1 MSDQIRVMIVDEHE
15 IVREGLRAV
24 LGRRP
29 GFCVV
34 GEASCLADAVEG
46 VALTTPD
53 VVLMD
58 VHFGDVSGVDT
69 CRSIH
74 EHSPQVKIIMLTP
87 HADDDLV
94 MDSILAGAS
103 GFILQRVSGDALLDA
118 IASVAA
124 GGFLLDPVV
133 TSHVLDRLRAVGT
146 RREDQLDPLSSQERR
161 VLALIAE
168 GKTNREI
175 AAAIGL
181 SEKTVK
187 NYVSSILNKLRMHR
201 RSEAAAFVARQS
213 ARDE

>member
-34 GEASCLADAVEG
+34 AEASAMAEAIDEA
-46 VALTTPD
+46 ARSTPD

-58 VHFGDVSGVDT
+58 VHLGEASGVDA
-69 CRSIH
+69 CRAIH
-74 EHSPQVKIIMLTP
+74 EHSPGVKIIMLTP

-133 TSHVLDRLRAVGT
+133 TSHVLDRLRAVGA
-146 RREDQLDPLSSQERR
+146 RREDQMDPLSAQERR

-175 AAAIGL
+175 ASAIGL

-201 RSEAAAFVARQS
+201 RSEAAAFVARQT
-213 ARDE
+213 ARQE